1 MPLSGGLEWRWG
13 PRCLQREADER
24 TAVNTLA
31 AAVASP
37 LVSPA
42 KISDTD
48 PQLAAATR
56 LARWV
61 GLAVTAEDFSNIRL
75 GLWAFILNCGGLVLA
90 AALRRRPWTEDG
102 FGSSFNKAKMDAR
115 LVGRDL
121 HFHDLRGTAATKFY
135 VAGFSMREIAETM
148 GWEEEHVE
156 KIIRRYVGRSVAIK
170 AMIQKLRRSK
180 E

>member
-1 MPLSGGLEWRWG
+1 MPLSGGLEWRRG

-90 AALRRRPWTEDG
+90 AALSLAR
-102 FGSSFNKAKMDAR
+102 GSA
-115 LVGRDL
+115 
-121 HFHDLRGTAATKFY
+121 
-135 VAGFSMREIAETM
+135 
-148 GWEEEHVE
+148 
-156 KIIRRYVGRSVAIK
+156 
-170 AMIQKLRRSK
+170 
-180 E
+180 